1 MSSKKFNQSMAFTK
15 GGTAQYARISMTK
28 EVIRSKSMSKKFI
41 LKNMLSYMVPLMVP
55 QMVPLMVPLM
65 VPQMVPLMVPL
76 MVPQL
81 THLTTSTKNTAIVSS
96 QDWSLMLRH
105 RLE

>member
-1 MSSKKFNQSMAFTK
+1 MAFTK

-65 VPQMVPLMVPL
+65 VPQ
-76 MVPQL
+76 L